1 MFKDRSKF
9 CLTIIAMTRFV
20 SLYYEVFGK
29 VQGVWFRKYTKDKAN
44 ELKLVGYVKNTER
57 GTVSGIAQ
65 GEREKIE
72 IFKKWLQY
80 EGSPS
85 SRIDKTTLQEE
96 EIEKV
101 EFHGFE
107 IKH

>member
-1 MFKDRSKF
+1 
-9 CLTIIAMTRFV
+9 MTRFV

-29 VQGVWFRKYTKDKAN
+29 VQGVWFRKYTKNKAI
-44 ELKLVGYVKNTER
+44 ELNLVGYVKNTER

-96 EIEKV
+96 EIETL
-101 EFHGFE
+101 EFYGFD
-107 IKH
+107 IKR